1 MKKPWNKDHKKEY
14 TKKELQKL
22 LNKVFTNS
30 KILGLFAL
38 KKPYMIEYNRVKQK
52 PLLVYIKIP
61 LLLKAKKY
69 IQSTILKSLKIV
81 FPKKKDKNNPQNTQ
95 VALMRDIKLDDF
107 QLLEK
112 NIDSSLDIYAIC
124 KKNQR
129 NMQ

>member
-1 MKKPWNKDHKKEY
+1 LKKPWNKDHKKEY